1 MKKSTPS
8 RGDESPSNFQDAVVD
23 VGKLTHLFMVIDLHQ
38 SDMKKLLNS
47 DPQIELSE
55 EHILTIA
62 YNSLCALNFLH
73 TANVIH
79 RDLKPANF
87 LIDSTCGVKL
97 CDFGLSRTMPKKDK
111 IHQEF
116 EYFRR
121 LQRKNIMTSTMD
133 L

>member
-1 MKKSTPS
+1 M
-8 RGDESPSNFQDAVVD
+8 VD
-23 VGKLTHLFMVIDLHQ
+23 VGKFTHLFMVIELHQ

-55 EHILTIA
+55 EHILTIV

-97 CDFGLSRTMPKKDK
+97 CDFGLSRTLPKKNK
-111 IHQEF
+111 NHQDF
-116 EYFRR
+116 KYFRR
-121 LQRKNIMTSTMD
+121 LERKNILTNTED